1 MVRSRYLILLAAV
14 IASAATASSQ
24 TIEWQGAVSDNFSN
38 PANWVGGVAPTTND
52 TETLEFAYGN
62 NTVLNLDGTTNF
74 LGVQTDAEA
83 IVTIV
88 GSQPLVIGSGSISMT
103 FGGDGIS
110 FTSLLTIDAP
120 VSITAPQ
127 VWAFNNP
134 GGNLT
139 VSGAVSGLFAI
150 DLQGQGSASTFE
162 LNSGASTFGA
172 GNSMSGVVFT
182 GENSYLIVGASST
195 GPGDAP
201 TAGPLGIGVVQLG
214 DGVNFETSVASV
226 VLANTLIIG
235 DSVTGDPVVFGGQ
248 GTSSNPPATNLTFTG
263 TTTLDDSSTEVDFQ
277 PNTTVTFNGPI
288 TGLVAGTNLNFRGL
302 GGVGNDLVILQGNIT
317 NVTQSNLSG
326 KISVIFDGPS
336 SAQVSGFT
344 NGIFSDEGGQ
354 SYVGVGAGYNQ
365 TGNVATFIGTLQNGF
380 PSSFG
385 GTLGF
390 DTTSGSTAAIFND
403 PVDISG
409 FGAGSF
415 KGLGSATMA
424 ILGPGATITAPGSVY
439 PFGGGGGQLTVQSS
453 LPDNSGMSLNLQA
466 GNAPLTLVLNG
477 ALSYTGGTNVD
488 GAALIFDTAPPG
500 MGTINV
506 GSGNTGTGYVGATA
520 TAFDDTALQ
529 TFINQL
535 ILNTDSFDLVVGF
548 DDVSG
553 STRVIGTIGSPA
565 TIDMTGLTNV
575 FLGTATRADYT
586 QYVTITPANSQYR
599 FAGVKG
605 GIVHVE
611 SPLTGANSLV
621 VGLPNPAGLES
632 FNLQDGFVTISS
644 VYISGSSNNY
654 TGGTTLNSGYLYV
667 TGDNVLG
674 SNSVIVPDP
683 TDGRTGWVAS
693 LNAANNP
700 VDLPNDFSLPDNGIA
715 LNYLSTQPLTLSG
728 NISDDSGDH
737 GQLGIYGNVT
747 LSGDNSYSGTTTLGQ
762 GGYLYVTNSNSL
774 GIGQLSVFPTT
785 VTPPVLDTAVGSV
798 TVPNTIVLNNG
809 AVLQLNHYG
818 STTNITIDGPILDA
832 GSGGS
837 LLVNGYA
844 TFNGANTFSGGTT
857 LDHALAM
864 VNGPGDLGTGPITIE
879 NGSTIDA
886 YATFTLPNNIV
897 LNSSMSLVGTGYE
910 FTLSGQ
916 ISGNNPITINSPI
929 EFSGNNS
936 SYSGTTLFS
945 NSGLLVVSNN
955 NALGTGPVIVAA
967 QGTLGVNTGIT
978 VTNAITLQ
986 SGGML
991 AGYGTLAP
999 TIPTSYTIDSGSIIA
1014 GGGGSSGMFSAGV
1027 PKPIPGTFNLTAS
1040 ASLMFGPSGIL
1051 QFSMDNSAGTAGT
1064 DYSAINSLGS
1074 LTLTTTGPVNP
1085 FTIQMISVDPGTKQA
1100 GVATF
1105 NSSLAASWV
1114 LISTTGIIGT
1124 FDPTAFVVDSTTFGQ
1139 GAFTGGTFNVTEAGN
1154 DLMLNFTPVPE
1165 PSTWAMM
1172 ASGVLALGAAVRRRR
1187 RR

>member
-1 MVRSRYLILLAAV
+1 MVSPFVMVRSRYLLLLAAV

-38 PANWVGGVAPTTND
+38 PANWVGDVAPTT
-52 TETLEFAYGN
+52 TGIETLEFSYGG
-62 NTVLNLDGTTNF
+62 NTVLNLDSPTGF
-74 LGVQTDAEA
+74 QGVQADAEA
-83 IVTIV
+83 IITIT
-88 GSQPLVIGSGSISMT
+88 GSQPLVIGAGSIAMT
-103 FGGDGIS
+103 FGGDGES
-110 FTSLLTIDAP
+110 HTSLLTIDAP
-120 VSITAPQ
+120 VFLNTDQ

-139 VSGAVSGLFAI
+139 VNGAISGAHAI
-150 DLQGQGSASTFE
+150 ALQGQGSSSTFE
-162 LNSGASTFGA
+162 LTSGASTFGA
-172 GNSMSGVVFT
+172 SNSMSGVIFT
-182 GENSYLIVGASST
+182 GENSYVIVGASSM

-214 DGVNFETSVASV
+214 DGVNFETSVAPV

-235 DSVTGDPVVFGGQ
+235 NGVTGDPVVFGGQ
-248 GTSSNPPATNLTFTG
+248 DSSSNPPATNLKFTG
-263 TTTLDDSSTEVDFQ
+263 TTTLTDSNTEVDLQ

-288 TGLVAGTNLNFRGL
+288 VGFNSGTTFDFRAL
-302 GGVGNDLVILQGNIT
+302 SGVGNQLVILQGNIT
-317 NVTQSNLSG
+317 NVTQTTLFG
-326 KISVIFDGPS
+326 PISVIFDGSS
-336 SAQVSGFT
+336 SAQVSGVT
-344 NGIFSDEGGQ
+344 GGISPDETGA
-354 SYVGVGAGYNQ
+354 SYIGVGGTLSPTQGYNQ
-365 TGNVATFIGTLQNGF
+365 AGDVAAFMGELIAT
-380 PSSFG
+380 SFSG
-385 GTLGF
+385 SLGF
-390 DTTSGSTAAIFND
+390 DTTSGTTAARFND
-403 PVDISG
+403 PIDLSP
-409 FGAGSF
+409 FTNSF
-415 KGLGSATMA
+415 FVGLGSATMA
-424 ILGPGATITAPGSVY
+424 ILGPGAVISPTGQVY
-439 PFGGGGGQLTVQSS
+439 HFGGGGGALTIQSP
-453 LPDNSGMSLNLQA
+453 LADGTLTSLNLQA

-506 GSGNTGTGYVGATA
+506 GSGITGTGYVGATA
-520 TAFDDTALQ
+520 TAFDDTAVQ

-553 STRVIGTIGSPA
+553 GTRVIGTIGSPA

-654 TGGTTLNSGYLYV
+654 MGGTTLNSGYLYV

-674 SNSVIVPDP
+674 RNSVIVPDP
-683 TDGRTGWVAS
+683 NDGRTGWVAS
-693 LNAANNP
+693 LNAAINP
-700 VDLPNDFSLPDNGIA
+700 VNLPNDFSLPDNGIA

-728 NISDDSGDH
+728 NISDNSGDH

-774 GIGQLSVFPTT
+774 GTGQLSVFPTT
-785 VTPPVLDTAVGSV
+785 VMPPVLDTAVGSV
-798 TVPNTIVLNNG
+798 IVPNTIVLNNG
-809 AVLQLNHYG
+809 AALELNHYG

-844 TFNGANTFSGGTT
+844 TFNGANTYSGGTT

-864 VNGPGDLGTGPITIE
+864 VNGPQDLGTGPITIE

-886 YATFTLPNNIV
+886 YSTFTLPNNIN
-897 LNSSMSLVGTGYE
+897 LGSSMSLVGTGYE

-916 ISGNNPITINSPI
+916 ISGNQPITINSPI

-1040 ASLMFGPSGIL
+1040 ASLMFGPGGIL

-1124 FDPTAFVVDSTTFGQ
+1124 LTRPHSSSTRRHL
-1139 GAFTGGTFNVTEAGN
+1139 ARAHS
-1154 DLMLNFTPVPE
+1154 PVA
-1165 PSTWAMM
+1165 PST
-1172 ASGVLALGAAVRRRR
+1172 SPRPETTSCSISRPCRNRPRGP
-1187 RR
+1187 